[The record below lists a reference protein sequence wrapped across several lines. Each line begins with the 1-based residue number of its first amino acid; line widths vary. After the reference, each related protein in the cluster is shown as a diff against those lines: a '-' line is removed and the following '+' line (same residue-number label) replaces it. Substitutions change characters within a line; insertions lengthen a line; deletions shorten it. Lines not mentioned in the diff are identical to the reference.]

1 MYPTFNADKYVVTN
15 CPDSGLYYISCDY
28 GTMNPYSMG
37 LWCISDNT
45 AYRIAEYYYNGREAR
60 MQKTDEEYYSEL
72 VKLAGDRT
80 LQAIVIDPSAASFIE
95 TIRRHSKYRVIKA
108 NNAVLDGIRVT
119 NSLMNAGRI
128 RIHESCKDI
137 LREFS
142 AYSWDDKK
150 QEDAVIKE
158 NDHAMDDMRYFCMT
172 VLHKKF
178 RW

>member
-1 MYPTFNADKYVVTN
+1 
-15 CPDSGLYYISCDY
+15 
-28 GTMNPYSMG
+28 
-37 LWCISDNT
+37 
-45 AYRIAEYYYNGREAR
+45 

-80 LQAIVIDPSAASFIE
+80 IQAIVIDPSAASFIE
-95 TIRRHSKYRVIKA
+95 TIRRHSKYRVTKA

-119 NSLMNAGRI
+119 NSLLNAGHI
-128 RIHESCKDI
+128 LIHESCKDI
-137 LREFS
+137 LREFG

-172 VLHKKF
+172 ILHKKF